1 LVPPGRS
8 LAEGAPSPPEAKKRR
23 TEPISVGRDDGGSKK
38 KSGKPDKSRPGMES
52 AIRLAR
58 ASNDLKRAKEVF
70 TKKFLARGTLL
81 AKNAKRKKIR
91 ELLLAVGGEDY
102 FPVNQEMILGVATAL
117 DEAQLQS
124 GDQYIHELKLMHIG
138 AGYERVSP
146 LGETVVPVQ
155 ESLEETSRPRG
166 EGQGA
171 AGGRHRICPM
181 VRKMFSEGLLHQAS
195 VDVCHG
201 GAVDA

>member
-1 LVPPGRS
+1 MVPPGRS

-102 FPVNQEMILGVATAL
+102 FPVNQEMTLGSSYSIGRGTVAV
-117 DEAQLQS
+117 
-124 GDQYIHELKLMHIG
+124 G
-138 AGYERVSP
+138 R
-146 LGETVVPVQ
+146 PVY
-155 ESLEETSRPRG
+155 P
-166 EGQGA
+166 
-171 AGGRHRICPM
+171 
-181 VRKMFSEGLLHQAS
+181 
-195 VDVCHG
+195 
-201 GAVDA
+201 